1 MMKTSSIA
9 SSLSFVA
16 LGGAT
21 LMSTL
26 IVFGPLP
33 RALLPAAPPQSA
45 VLPVAPAAASGMSD
59 AAARQTADPAA
70 DRDFDMP

>member
-1 MMKTSSIA
+1 MKTSSIA

-26 IVFGPLP
+26 IVFNPLP
-33 RALLPAAPPQSA
+33 RAFLPSAPPQAA
-45 VLPVAPAAASGMSD
+45 VLLVAPVAASEIGDRAAPKIAN
-59 AAARQTADPAA
+59 PAA